1 MDRGLRKTG
10 KEGGI
15 SVNAYTAENVPQSF
29 TSDLIDLGAVSLRAL
44 RELDGAELRAALDRV
59 VAQTGRSTKS
69 IAGCSSVRGID

>member
-1 MDRGLRKTG
+1 M
-10 KEGGI
+10 
-15 SVNAYTAENVPQSF
+15 NAYTAENVPQSF